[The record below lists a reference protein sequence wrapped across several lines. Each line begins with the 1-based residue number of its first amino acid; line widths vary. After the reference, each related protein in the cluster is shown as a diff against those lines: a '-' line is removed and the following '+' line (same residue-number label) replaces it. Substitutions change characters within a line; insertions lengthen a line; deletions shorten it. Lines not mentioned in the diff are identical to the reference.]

1 MAETY
6 AALAG
11 HQRPPAPGVTRV
23 RDVDPEAPVEVTIAL
38 KAPELPLPDAS
49 PAKPLTL
56 AELRQNYGAD
66 PETIRN
72 VESAL
77 SAHGLRS
84 EGVGPTGRTLRVSGT
99 AAAIDS
105 AFQAGMGIYHSPM
118 QGEFRGREGSVSVPS
133 EIAGLV
139 DAVIGLDQRQAVKR
153 RIARP
158 LAATQAPALTPA
170 QVEAHY
176 NFPPGDGAGQKI
188 AIAEFGSPWPIGPL
202 LIPPPAYFPD
212 DLAAF
217 CQQQGRPV
225 PVVNTVAV
233 NLAPLTGIQFQ
244 TLLPTLAPA
253 TKQGLENITTEV
265 MMDVEIIASLCP
277 AATISVFYATFDQK
291 GVIDLVEQ
299 VIADQ
304 PVTLSISYGQPE
316 AAWGDAARQAIDRA
330 LNAAA
335 LLGITVCVSSGDDG
349 SGCHQGPPDQQP
361 APPKDDRT
369 YVEFPASSRFV
380 LAVGGTEFSAGQ
392 EVVWNDPP
400 GQRPNGAATGGGVSA
415 LSERPPWQTIDIPSL
430 NPDSIKGRIV
440 PDVAGLA
447 GSPGY
452 LLLIYFE
459 MTVAPGGLRV
469 WGPTRGEG
477 TSASTPMWAALLA
490 RINAALRGQS
500 IFYPPLLYQNNVA
513 TQGFTDIVAGNNA
526 SFPNPGKGYAAGRG
540 FDAVT
545 GWGVPNGQELLAQL
559 AKLLLPPPPA
569 ST

>member
-66 PETIRN
+66 PETIRK

-188 AIAEFGSPWPIGPL
+188 AIAEFGSPWPGSIL
-202 LIPPPAYFPD
+202 FPPPAYFPD
-212 DLAAF
+212 DLTAF

-225 PVVNTVAV
+225 PVVNTVPV
-233 NLAPLTGIQFQ
+233 NLSPITEAQFAVLPLPAQGNVFG
-244 TLLPTLAPA
+244 PTV
-253 TKQGLENITTEV
+253 EV
-265 MMDVEIIASLCP
+265 MMDVEIVATLCP
-277 AATISVFYATFDQK
+277 AANISVFYASFDQK
-291 GVIDLVEQ
+291 GWIDVIEQ

-304 PVTLSISYGQPE
+304 PVTLSVSYGGPE
-316 AAWGDAARQAIDRA
+316 DGPDAAWAPAEMLAVNEA
-330 LNAAA
+330 LAAAA
-335 LLGITVCVSSGDDG
+335 LLGITICVSSGDDG
-349 SGCHQGPPDQQP
+349 SGCHTLPLNEDP
-361 APPKDDRT
+361 AAAKDDRAH
-369 YVEFPASSRFV
+369 VEFPACSPWV
-380 LAVGGTEFSAGQ
+380 LSVGGTMFAGQ
-392 EVVWNDPP
+392 EEVVWNEPP
-400 GQRPNGAATGGGVSA
+400 GWRNGEPPRGATGGGVSTI
-415 LSERPPWQTIDIPSL
+415 LPRPPWQTVDIPSL
-430 NPDSIKGRIV
+430 NPGSFKGRIV
-440 PDVAGLA
+440 PDVAALA
-447 GSPGY
+447 SADKPGY
-452 LLLIYFE
+452 KILITE
-459 MTVAPGGLRV
+459 PPQSGQILDEIRNG
-469 WGPTRGEG
+469 G
-477 TSASTPMWAALLA
+477 TSASAPVWAALVA
-490 RINAALRGQS
+490 RINAALPVGRQQR
-500 IFYPPLLYQNNVA
+500 FLPPLLYQNNVGA
-513 TQGFTDIVAGNNA
+513 QGFTDIVSGNNA
-526 SFPNPGKGYAAGRG
+526 SFPTPGKGYLAGPG

-545 GWGVPNGQELLAQL
+545 GWGVPNGQKLLSLLA
-559 AKLLLPPPPA
+559 K
-569 ST
+569 